1 MADKYASLYDTA
13 VKYEIQASC
22 REPLHI
28 GSGDGRYG
36 EVLVHPATGE
46 PFIQASGIAGA
57 FRSWFEGNGDLACEI
72 FGSTSQ
78 EDGQSKIRFQDG
90 YFSETA
96 IYTEL
101 RPRVKI
107 DPVTGTVQGNTLKS
121 GRVSGQ
127 KFQMESVASGSRFSF
142 AIYLFE
148 KDTPYEEAVEE
159 SLAAFHAGEIQLG
172 GKKSSGCGCGEL
184 LSVKKS
190 VYSMRD
196 PQDRRL
202 WAAEEKEGTEIAP
215 ALIERGRSRD
225 GRLHF
230 VLTGRTEGA
239 LLVKAV
245 SVREYGAGVPDDVNM
260 QNRKDEFIVPA
271 SSLKGALRSQ
281 IEKIAAYRGL
291 KNGVIEALFGAAY
304 DKESKGMVGAA
315 RFFDCVVGDKAENAK
330 TPVQMRI
337 HIDKLTGGVFQQQLF
352 SQRPVCGQVEIR
364 VDLETEEGAGLVLMA
379 LRDLGMG
386 LFPLGSGSG
395 IGRGYLAGSSLRV
408 ELGGKRL
415 AEIDL
420 NAGEILSG
428 RDVIDGY
435 MKDLAGLC

>member
-1 MADKYASLYDTA
+1 MADKYASLYDTV

-172 GKKSSGCGCGEL
+172 GQKSSGCGCG
-184 LSVKKS
+184 
-190 VYSMRD
+190 
-196 PQDRRL
+196 
-202 WAAEEKEGTEIAP
+202 
-215 ALIERGRSRD
+215 
-225 GRLHF
+225 
-230 VLTGRTEGA
+230 
-239 LLVKAV
+239 
-245 SVREYGAGVPDDVNM
+245 
-260 QNRKDEFIVPA
+260 
-271 SSLKGALRSQ
+271 SSS
-281 IEKIAAYRGL
+281 
-291 KNGVIEALFGAAY
+291 
-304 DKESKGMVGAA
+304 
-315 RFFDCVVGDKAENAK
+315 
-330 TPVQMRI
+330 P
-337 HIDKLTGGVFQQQLF
+337 
-352 SQRPVCGQVEIR
+352 
-364 VDLETEEGAGLVLMA
+364 
-379 LRDLGMG
+379 
-386 LFPLGSGSG
+386 
-395 IGRGYLAGSSLRV
+395 
-408 ELGGKRL
+408 
-415 AEIDL
+415 
-420 NAGEILSG
+420 
-428 RDVIDGY
+428 
-435 MKDLAGLC
+435 

>member
-1 MADKYASLYDTA
+1 MADKYASLYDTV

-72 FGSTSQ
+72 FGSTNQ
-78 EDGQSKIRFQDG
+78 EDSQSKIRFQDG

-121 GRVSGQ
+121 GQVSGQ
-127 KFQMESVASGSRFSF
+127 KFQMELVASGSRFSF

-172 GKKSSGCGCGEL
+172 GQKSSGCGCGEL

-215 ALIERGRSRD
+215 ALIERGRIRD

-230 VLTGRTEGA
+230 ILTGRTEGA
-239 LLVKAV
+239 LLVKSV
-245 SVREYGAGVPDDVNM
+245 SVKEYGAGVPDDVNM

-281 IEKIAAYRGL
+281 IEKIAAYRGV

-315 RFFDCVVGDKAENAK
+315 RFFDCVVGDKAE
-330 TPVQMRI
+330 
-337 HIDKLTGGVFQQQLF
+337 
-352 SQRPVCGQVEIR
+352 RPVCGQVEIR
-364 VDLETEEGAGLVLMA
+364 VDLETGEGAGLVLMA

-408 ELGGKRL
+408 ESGGKRL

-420 NAGEILSG
+420 NTGEILSG